1 MRALVVTSDFFRS
14 KNSRGILFLSKNPL
28 HAKWRVRKTRL
39 YRGSSK
45 KWRGTGFFF
54 LKTRCRRVRCTS
66 RWQFCT
72 CRIKRSVFI
81 RRKLFQGMRQLFS
94 RHGEGRG
101 REKRRRILPR
111 TAGKVSLAYH
121 PSCRFLFASPSPSL
135 PPCLGFLYVFPFLTL
150 SFTNYPTGLIFL
162 LATEEGYWH
171 IFMECFLRD
180 GVWKLLNARNAR
192 FNWYESRILYIFSW
206 LFVKESSFKKTY
218 RVFLLNV
225 STCTCACSITKV
237 KFSFFG

>member
-1 MRALVVTSDFFRS
+1 MKEKYARDTFFQDPSTRNGEFV
-14 KNSRGILFLSKNPL
+14 KKHVYTG
-28 HAKWRVRKTRL
+28 ARV
-39 YRGSSK
+39 K

-94 RHGEGRG
+94 RRREGGR

-111 TAGKVSLAYH
+111 TGGKVSLAYH

-135 PPCLGFLYVFPFLTL
+135 PPCLAFLYVFSPFLHCRL
-150 SFTNYPTGLIFL
+150 PTTPPGSYFCLG
-162 LATEEGYWH
+162 TEEGYWH
-171 IFMECFLRD
+171 IFMEC
-180 GVWKLLNARNAR
+180 
-192 FNWYESRILYIFSW
+192 
-206 LFVKESSFKKTY
+206 
-218 RVFLLNV
+218 
-225 STCTCACSITKV
+225 C
-237 KFSFFG
+237 